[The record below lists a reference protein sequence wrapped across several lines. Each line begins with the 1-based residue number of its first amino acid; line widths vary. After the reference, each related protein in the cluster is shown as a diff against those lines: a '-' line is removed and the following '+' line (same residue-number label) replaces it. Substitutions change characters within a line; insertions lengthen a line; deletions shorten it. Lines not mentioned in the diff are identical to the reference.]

1 MKVTV
6 KSFATLRDHMDTE
19 FAIEIQESATIA
31 DLLTGLM
38 EKYPQLRDEIFL
50 ENGTLKDF
58 VNILLNGRNIAFI
71 KGLDSLI
78 SDGDRIALFPPAG
91 GG

>member
-6 KSFATLRDHMDTE
+6 KSFATLRDHMDAE

-31 DLLTGLM
+31 DLLTMLT
-38 EKYPQLRDEIFL
+38 ERYPKLEGEIFL
-50 ENGTLKDF
+50 EDGTLKDF

-71 KGLDSLI
+71 KGLDSIL
-78 SDGDRIALFPPAG
+78 SEGDRIALFPPAG

>member
-1 MKVTV
+1 MKITV
-6 KSFATLRDHMDTE
+6 KSFATLRDHMDAE

-31 DLLTGLM
+31 DLLTMLT
-38 EKYPQLRDEIFL
+38 ERYPKLEGEIFL
-50 ENGTLKDF
+50 EDGTLKDF

-71 KGLDSLI
+71 KGLDSIL
-78 SDGDRIALFPPAG
+78 SEGDRIALFPPAG